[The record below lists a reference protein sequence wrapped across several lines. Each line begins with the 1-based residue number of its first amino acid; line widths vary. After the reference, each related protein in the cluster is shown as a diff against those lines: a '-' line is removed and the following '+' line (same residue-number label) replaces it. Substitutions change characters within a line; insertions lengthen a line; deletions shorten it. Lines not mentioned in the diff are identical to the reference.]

1 MANISRCVS
10 VRQFLFNPT
19 WINIA
24 QIVKTKVNT
33 NWHDN
38 DYVQQCIL
46 VILIVVMSRRLKMTS
61 FDEQKKE
68 STELLQL
75 VSFFIG
81 NEEFGV
87 DILYVQEINR
97 MSQVTKVPNALDFV
111 NGVINLRGRVIPVID
126 LRMKFGM
133 SPKEPDKN
141 TRIIVMEVSGKT
153 VGFIVDSVNEVLRI
167 PKNVTEA
174 PPELAM
180 GVNSEYIK
188 SVGKLED
195 RLLILIDLEK
205 ILSTEESVQLKRVV
219 ETEHI

>member
-1 MANISRCVS
+1 
-10 VRQFLFNPT
+10 
-19 WINIA
+19 
-24 QIVKTKVNT
+24 
-33 NWHDN
+33 
-38 DYVQQCIL
+38 
-46 VILIVVMSRRLKMTS
+46 MTS

-68 STELLQL
+68 TMELLQL

-97 MSQVTKVPNALDFV
+97 MSQVTKVPNAPNFV

-126 LRMKFGM
+126 LRLKFGM
-133 SPKEPDKN
+133 PKKEPDKN

-167 PKNVTEA
+167 SKDVTEP

-180 GVNSEYIK
+180 GINSEYIK

-205 ILSTEESVQLKRVV
+205 ILSTEESAQLKNVMAA
-219 ETEHI
+219 